1 MTPISVR
8 DLLRSR
14 SRLMSLL
21 GLAVFSIA
29 AVACG
34 AHETA
39 PIEAVVGSDSPSLAS
54 QGGGVP
60 IGAEP
65 NRAGAPTSGEPAATV
80 AVGADGAP
88 VAAKP
93 KNQEDAEDDE
103 DKDYWAAVPF
113 DRTNFEEVRGFVRER
128 YIEANIDEGKAFA
141 QAATFALGSDEDHI
155 LLLLPESFY
164 TQRKDHPDEKG
175 RLKGKMRK
183 LKPTDRF
190 VVLDEVEAEEEPK
203 RRLSDEEIQALRDR
217 IEARNRLMDE
227 SWEKAR
233 FTSSDFDR
241 VMEFAA
247 RELGKSAKWT
257 LKKAW
262 VAAAQGYM
270 YSLDPHSSLI
280 AKEAWEDSTKEITDS
295 SFDGIGALLTKR
307 QESEYTIVESPLV
320 GQPAV
325 AAGLRAGDVILKV
338 DGHDIKGELL
348 PKVVNRIRG
357 KRGSTVNLTVERE
370 GMPEPFDIAIVR
382 SRIDIK
388 NVQGDLLPD
397 YPGVGYIKVTGF
409 VPTTMMELKR
419 NYAELQRQAPG
430 GRLKGLVLDLRN
442 NSGGLL
448 KQGIEVADAFLR
460 SGVIVTVK
468 NRTEADETYKARP
481 EGTWDVPL
489 VVLVNDGSASASEIV
504 ASAIQDNG
512 RGLIVGDRT
521 FGKASVQTL
530 FSPLLRDDYYIKL
543 TVARYYSPSGRTLQV
558 VGVRPDIATP
568 PEIDGKM
575 PLGFREQNLSHHL
588 APLDSDY
595 TLRNAAWSKEI
606 LTCGDAN
613 GKARALHA
621 RDPNPA
627 VKFDFQ
633 KIRGADLVLCMS
645 GNQAAQG
652 AKSR

>member
-1 MTPISVR
+1 
-8 DLLRSR
+8 LLRGAV
-14 SRLMSLL
+14 LL
-21 GLAVFSIA
+21 PGLALVSMLA
-29 AVACG
+29 LGCG
-34 AHETA
+34 ADAAEQA
-39 PIEAVVGSDSPSLAS
+39 ADQAAADSPSLAS

-60 IGAEP
+60 IGAAP
-65 NRAGAPTSGEPAATV
+65 NR
-80 AVGADGAP
+80 DGAP
-88 VAAKP
+88 VSGQPVAGERGAGSDSPAVATP
-93 KNQEDAEDDE
+93 KNEEGGDDEE

-128 YIEANIDEGKAFA
+128 YIDANVHEGKAFA
-141 QAATFALGSDEDHI
+141 QAATFALASDEDRA

-164 TQRKDHPDEKG
+164 VARKDDPNEKG

-190 VVLDEVEAEEEPK
+190 VILDEVDGEEEPK
-203 RRLSDEEIQALRDR
+203 RRLSDDEIQALRDR
-217 IEARNRLMDE
+217 IEARNRALDE
-227 SWEKAR
+227 SWEKSR
-233 FTSSDFDR
+233 FNSGDFDR
-241 VMEFAA
+241 IMEFAA
-247 RELGKSAKWT
+247 RELGTNPKWT

-338 DGHDIKGELL
+338 DGQDIKGELL

-357 KRGSTVNLTVERE
+357 KRGSTVNLTIERE

-388 NVQGDLLPD
+388 NVQGDLLQD

-409 VPTTMMELKR
+409 VPTTMSELKR
-419 NYAELQRQAPG
+419 NYEDLQRRAPG

-460 SGVIVTVK
+460 SGVIVTVR
-468 NRTEADETYKARP
+468 NRSEADETYRARP

-558 VGVRPDIATP
+558 VGVRPDVPTP
-568 PEIDGKM
+568 PDLDGKM

-595 TLRNAAWSKEI
+595 TLRNADWSKEVVG
-606 LTCGDAN
+606 CADAK
-613 GKARALHA
+613 GKARALFD

-645 GNQAAQG
+645 GSQAAQNG
-652 AKSR
+652 GSR

>member
-1 MTPISVR
+1 MTPISPW
-8 DLLRSR
+8 DSR
-14 SRLMSLL
+14 PRPRLTMPW
-21 GLAVFSIA
+21 GLALLALVV
-29 AVACG
+29 VACG
-34 AHETA
+34 AREATS
-39 PIEAVVGSDSPSLAS
+39 IEESVGSDSPSLAS

-65 NRAGAPTSGEPAATV
+65 NRAGAPTSGQPAV
-80 AVGADGAP
+80 AVASGADGAP
-88 VAAKP
+88 VVAEP
-93 KNQEDAEDDE
+93 KNQEDTEGEE

-128 YIEANIDEGKAFA
+128 YIEANIDEGKAYA
-141 QAATFALGSDEDHI
+141 QAATFALGSDEDHV

-164 TQRKDHPDEKG
+164 NKRKDDPDEKG

-190 VVLDEVEAEEEPK
+190 VVLEEVEAEDEPK
-203 RRLSDEEIQALRDR
+203 KRLSDDEIQALRDR
-217 IEARNRLMDE
+217 IEARTRLLDE
-227 SWEKAR
+227 AWEKAR
-233 FTSSDFDR
+233 FTASDFDR

-247 RELGKSAKWT
+247 RELGKSPKWT

-280 AKEAWEDSTKEITDS
+280 AKAAWEDSTKEITDS

-357 KRGSTVNLTVERE
+357 KRGSTVSLTIERE

-388 NVQGDLLPD
+388 NVQGDMLPD
-397 YPGVGYIKVTGF
+397 YPGIGYIKVTGF
-409 VPTTMMELKR
+409 VPTTMHELRR
-419 NYAELQRQAPG
+419 NYEELQRQVPG
-430 GRLKGLVLDLRN
+430 GRLKGLILDLRN

-460 SGVIVTVK
+460 SGIIVTVK
-468 NRTEADETYKARP
+468 NRTEADETYRARP
-481 EGTWDVPL
+481 AGTWDVPL

-595 TLRNAAWSKEI
+595 TLRSAAWSKEV
-606 LTCGDAN
+606 LACGETT
-613 GKARALHA
+613 GKARALHD

-633 KIRGADLVLCMS
+633 KSRGADLLLCMS
-645 GNQAAQG
+645 GSQAALG
-652 AKSR
+652 TKPR